1 MIVWLNGTHGAGKTT
16 TSALVQQLIPD
27 SRVFDAEKVGE
38 TLMDITPGL
47 PETDNFQHWP
57 PWRPLVVET
66 ARRVLDYT
74 GGTLVMP
81 MTVLVEQYWR
91 EISTGL
97 AHHAIPVR
105 HFVLHADQ
113 DTLRGRIEGDTVLGP
128 SPFRLKYLE
137 PYAEAAR
144 TWLHGEA
151 EVIDTTHLTPA
162 QAAQQIADRSTAEGH
177 AWLSNSGQP
186 ELLDR
191 DVQRDP
197 LAPARRR
204 PAGSSRA
211 TWTTRPSSSAVHITV
226 NSSTST
232 LLDLAGVDAGLD
244 DAGDQV
250 APLLVERGAVLLH
263 LGVTERLRPQVE
275 PEPPVVGDVLRR
287 GQAGSRPGSRSGRA
301 ARGVSWSISST
312 PA

>member
-1 MIVWLNGTHGAGKTT
+1 MIVWINGTHGAGKTT

-47 PETDNFQHWP
+47 PGPGADNFQHWP

-74 GGTLVMP
+74 GGTLVIP
-81 MTVLVEQYWR
+81 MTVLIEQYWR

-97 AHHAIPVR
+97 AQHAIPVR

-113 DTLRGRIEGDTVLGP
+113 GTLRGRIEGEHPVP

-151 EVIDTTHLTPA
+151 EVVDTTHLTPA
-162 QAAQQIADRSTAEGH
+162 QVARQIAE
-177 AWLSNSGQP
+177 
-186 ELLDR
+186 
-191 DVQRDP
+191 
-197 LAPARRR
+197 
-204 PAGSSRA
+204 
-211 TWTTRPSSSAVHITV
+211 AVK
-226 NSSTST
+226 S
-232 LLDLAGVDAGLD
+232 
-244 DAGDQV
+244 
-250 APLLVERGAVLLH
+250 
-263 LGVTERLRPQVE
+263 
-275 PEPPVVGDVLRR
+275 
-287 GQAGSRPGSRSGRA
+287 
-301 ARGVSWSISST
+301 
-312 PA
+312 